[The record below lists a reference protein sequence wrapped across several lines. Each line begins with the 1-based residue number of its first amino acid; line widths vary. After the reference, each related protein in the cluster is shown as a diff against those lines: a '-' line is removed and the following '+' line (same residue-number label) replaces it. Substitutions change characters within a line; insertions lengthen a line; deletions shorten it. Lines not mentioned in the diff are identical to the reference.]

1 MTRHRYFTPTEEGSA
16 TAELVILTPLLILF
30 LLLVVAFGRLA
41 GARGDV
47 DGAAAQAARA
57 ASIARDPTSASAAAT
72 QTAQA
77 TLGSE
82 HVTCAHLAVAVDTT
96 SFTPGGN
103 VAVTVTC
110 AVNLSTLT
118 GLHLPASETIAERFV
133 EPIDRYRSAT
143 P

>member
-1 MTRHRYFTPTEEGSA
+1 MTRPRNGIRSEEGSA

-57 ASIARDPTSASAAAT
+57 ASIARDPTAAAAAT

-110 AVNLSTLT
+110 TVNLSDLT